1 MPHRR
6 SQRRRNPSRTPP
18 RTPAYHRRAQKWA
31 ATSSRMPSEYASLA
45 LHGQKRRAVG
55 KLSLQRHQIPFDPE
69 TVRTI
74 HRNGRAYLALPG
86 LRQGSK
92 SRYIVRS
99 PSKIAIGR
107 KLDMNYNYPG
117 FIDIVKQSRAAD
129 VGYTRAHP
137 NEAFS
142 DNLYAHEAEYLKKI
156 PEYRS
161 KFNSYIHSAMS
172 AEYMK
177 DQRAFLKMAQTL
189 AYFIFPR
196 TSKVHSHIR
205 AAALGRTAPYRERQ
219 LLAILTMFSEL
230 PAPPVVPLTNSP
242 IVNAIAA
249 PVQAVAGV
257 VSDIVTGTVSAVS
270 NVVSG
275 VASGVSSAVSA
286 VLPTETPR
294 RSGRIAAQQKGGG
307 MKKFRKGLQKKS
319 KALRTELKRLSKKF
333 SKGIRSRYNKHKRAQ
348 HTRMMNR
355 HVTRATQYYN
365 KLNKTRKSP
374 KKGYETI

>member
-1 MPHRR
+1 MPQR
-6 SQRRRNPSRTPP
+6 SRKQRSRKQ
-18 RTPAYHRRAQKWA
+18 RTLAYTRRAQKWA
-31 ATSSRMPSEYASLA
+31 QTSSKMPSEYSSLS
-45 LHGQKRRAVG
+45 LHGKKRRAVG
-55 KLSLQRHQIPFDPE
+55 RLSVARNQVPFNPSDIR
-69 TVRTI
+69 TV
-74 HRNGRAYLALPG
+74 HRNGRAYLAMPG
-86 LRQGSK
+86 LRKGSK
-92 SRYIVRS
+92 TRYVVRS
-99 PSKIAIGR
+99 PGKVAIGR

-117 FIDIVKQSRAAD
+117 FIDVVKQSRASD

-137 NEAFS
+137 GAGFS

-156 PEYRS
+156 PEYR
-161 KFNSYIHSAMS
+161 KQFQNYIHSALS

-177 DQRAFLKMAQTL
+177 DQRTFLKMAQTL

-196 TSKVHSHIR
+196 NSKVHSHIR

-219 LLAILTMFSEL
+219 LLAILAMFEDL
-230 PAPPVVPLTNSP
+230 PAPPVVPLTSSP

-294 RSGRIAAQQKGGG
+294 RSGRIAAQQTGGG
-307 MKKFRKGLQKKS
+307 MKEFRKSLHKKS
-319 KALRTELKRLSKKF
+319 KALRTELKKMSKKF
-333 SKGIRSRYNKHKRAQ
+333 SKGIRSRYNKHRNARN
-348 HTRMMNR
+348 TRMMNR
-355 HVTRATQYYN
+355 HVSRATQYYN
-365 KLNKTRKSP
+365 KLNKAKKSP
-374 KKGYETI
+374 KKRYETI